1 MSKAAEETTI
11 DPVVERL
18 DRLVTLLELALAP
31 QLAEA
36 RLTVRADGLD
46 AAILDAAAGD
56 WTEAAKLRDAVAAA
70 TGKKERAIQIHV
82 GELINKRFLLRR
94 GSGNYV
100 EYRTSEVI

>member
-36 RLTVRADGLD
+36 RLTVRPTGS
-46 AAILDAAAGD
+46 
-56 WTEAAKLRDAVAAA
+56 TPRSSMPPRA
-70 TGKKERAIQIHV
+70 TGRKPRSYAMQS
-82 GELINKRFLLRR
+82 RR
-94 GSGNYV
+94 PPARKSG
-100 EYRTSEVI
+100 RSRSTSAS

>member
-1 MSKAAEETTI
+1 MSGAAEEATI

-18 DRLVTLLELALAP
+18 DRLATLLELALAP
-31 QLAEA
+31 QLADA
-36 RLTVRADGLD
+36 RQKVRADALD

-56 WTEAAKLRDAVAAA
+56 WTEAAKLRDAVEAA
-70 TGKKERAIQIHV
+70 TGKKKRAIQIHV
-82 GELINKRFLLRR
+82 GELIDKRFLFRR